1 MNLFLMLTT
10 IKIFLL
16 GFASEPLG
24 VLVCAVA
31 LIGGAVGLRR
41 FFKWNEEMASK
52 AQNLA
57 QELLEK
63 TIS

>member
-1 MNLFLMLTT
+1 MFLFLMLTT
-10 IKIFLL
+10 IKFFLF

-31 LIGGAVGLRR
+31 LIGGAGGLRR
-41 FFKWNEEMASK
+41 VLKWNEEMANK
-52 AQNLA
+52 AQDLA
-57 QELLEK
+57 RELTEK